1 MNLLATRLARRRGR
15 PASSARA
22 ITVRGTVLA
31 LLLFAAA
38 GCGGS
43 EPEPAPADFESEL
56 AAGARFVG
64 MLAAPRPAS
73 AMTDEEVIAAGYLE
87 RLRLGLGSPFRLM
100 EYALRDPRLA
110 PGTRAP
116 LVWALLDATRSGR
129 GYELDPRALARIA
142 GPSGDSATARMHL
155 ELIDGA
161 VRGAQDPRS
170 GELAV
175 REAYR
180 LATASRTV
188 SPTAPALAASAA
200 ALARDRELARRD
212 AGRLLAHAA
221 RGGKHPFAL
230 LVEWRRTRRFEV
242 EAPPGAPR
250 PPSLEAAAAVQAL
263 ALVARVE
270 AVRADGGA
278 PAVRDALP
286 RLRPAAAR
294 RLAKLARDHSY
305 PTQSP
310 VWIAVHRYEEHLRRA
325 ARGRRG
331 ERAVERLMERARTE
345 ETLAAEHAVMGAA
358 AEPLREIVALV
369 AAEAGVAMRAY
380 AQEKVWYPGFP
391 APSTADLKREFALR
405 GVEFDRDVPLS
416 WRPYYRR
423 MLGDALTDLEV
434 ALPSLD
440 LRGAA
445 FRFGSTGKEGVALAI
460 HDPHGRTIHL
470 PPESGAGAIAHE
482 VGHDLD
488 WQVAHARYGT
498 RMSYGTEY
506 AIRNRRGD
514 PFATAVRRMP
524 EPPEVPMR
532 GGPELQRRYAQ
543 RPAEIFART
552 FDGYVAAA
560 LAERGRSNGYLTA
573 AQDEFL
579 GGHGLALLP
588 GARADAAGPFM
599 EMMTIA
605 SPLPDASRRGFLAR
619 WGAGRVPSGFEVA
632 SRIVQRAGAGPVPRV
647 ASRPAPGMLELLRA
661 GAGVRADVAA
671 VMAIRDSAVAEWS
684 AAASANPLAARGPRG
699 EAAVTRLADA
709 AAGARVR
716 GIVLARARALGLD
729 AAPGWLNEVW
739 LGAAER
745 QFHTETQRGGER
757 REERLF

>member
-1 MNLLATRLARRRGR
+1 MDLPATRNARHSIGR
-15 PASSARA
+15 TIA
-22 ITVRGTVLA
+22 VCA
-31 LLLFAAA
+31 LLLSGA
-38 GCGGS
+38 GCGGRA
-43 EPEPAPADFESEL
+43 PEAPAPRFAGEL
-56 AAGARFVG
+56 AAGARYVET
-64 MLAAPRPAS
+64 LAAPRPAS
-73 AMTDEEVIAAGYLE
+73 AMTEQEVIAAGYME

-100 EYALRDPRLA
+100 EYVLRDPRLA
-110 PGTRAP
+110 PATRVP
-116 LVWALLDATRSGR
+116 LAWALLDATRAGR

-142 GPSGDSATARMHL
+142 GGSGDSAAARMHL
-155 ELIDGA
+155 ELIEGA
-161 VRGAQDPRS
+161 VRGARDPRS

-188 SPTAPALAASAA
+188 SPAAPALAASAA

-212 AGRLLAHAA
+212 AARLLAHAA

-230 LVEWRRTRRFEV
+230 LVEWRGARRFEV

-250 PPSLEAAAAVQAL
+250 SSALEEAASEQAL

-270 AVRADGGA
+270 AVRGAGIGA
-278 PAVRDALP
+278 PAARDGLP
-286 RLRPAAAR
+286 RLRPAVAR

-310 VWIAVHRYEEHLRRA
+310 VWIALNRYEEQLRRA
-325 ARGRRG
+325 ARGRAG
-331 ERAVERLMERARTE
+331 TRAAERLLERARTE
-345 ETLAAEHAVMGAA
+345 ESLAAEHAVIVAA
-358 AEPLREIVALV
+358 ADPVREIVALI
-369 AAEAGVAMRAY
+369 AAEAGVGMRAY

-391 APSTADLKREFALR
+391 APSTADLKREFGLR
-405 GVEFDRDVPLS
+405 RVEFDRDVPLS

-423 MLGDALTDLEV
+423 MLGNALADLEI

-445 FRFGSTGKEGVALAI
+445 FRFGATGKEGVALAI

-498 RMSYGTEY
+498 RAAYATED
-506 AIRNRRGD
+506 AIRNGRGD

-524 EPPEVPMR
+524 EPPEVPLR

-588 GARADAAGPFM
+588 GTRAEAAGPFM
-599 EMMTIA
+599 EMMTVA
-605 SPLPDASRRGFLAR
+605 SPLPEASRRVFVAR

-632 SRIVQRAGAGPVPRV
+632 SRIVMRAGAGPVPRV
-647 ASRPAPGMLELLRA
+647 ATRPAPGMVELLKA
-661 GAGVRADVAA
+661 GASVREGAAA

-684 AAASANPLAARGPRG
+684 AARSANPLAARGPRS
-699 EAAVTRLADA
+699 EAAVTRLADEA
-709 AAGARVR
+709 ARARVR
-716 GIVLARARALGLD
+716 GIVLAHARALGLD
-729 AAPGWLNEVW
+729 AAPRWLHDAW
-739 LGAAER
+739 LGAAEP
-745 QFHTETQRGGER
+745 
-757 REERLF
+757 RESEALFRADW

>member
-1 MNLLATRLARRRGR
+1 MNLLAARHARRPSIGR
-15 PASSARA
+15 TIA
-22 ITVRGTVLA
+22 VCA
-31 LLLFAAA
+31 LLLAGAA
-38 GCGGS
+38 GCGGRA
-43 EPEPAPADFESEL
+43 PEAPAPGFSGEL
-56 AAGARFVG
+56 AAGARYVET
-64 MLAAPRPAS
+64 LAAPRPAS
-73 AMTDEEVIAAGYLE
+73 AMTDQEVIAAGYVE

-100 EYALRDPRLA
+100 EYALRDPRLTPA
-110 PGTRAP
+110 TRVP
-116 LVWALLDATRSGR
+116 LAWALLDATRAGR
-129 GYELDPRALARIA
+129 GYELDPRALARI
-142 GPSGDSATARMHL
+142 GSTGDSATARMHL

-161 VRGAQDPRS
+161 VRGAADPRS

-188 SPTAPALAASAA
+188 SPAAPALAASAA

-212 AGRLLAHAA
+212 AARLLAHAA
-221 RGGKHPFAL
+221 RGKKHPFAL
-230 LVEWRRTRRFEV
+230 LVEWRRARRFEV

-250 PPSLEAAAAVQAL
+250 APALEEAAAEQAL
-263 ALVARVE
+263 GLVAARVE
-270 AVRADGGA
+270 AVRGAGIGVPAARDG
-278 PAVRDALP
+278 LP
-286 RLRPAAAR
+286 RLRPAVAR

-310 VWIAVHRYEEHLRRA
+310 VWIALNRYEEQLRRA
-325 ARGRRG
+325 ARGRAG
-331 ERAVERLMERARTE
+331 TRAAERLLARARTE
-345 ETLAAEHAVMGAA
+345 ESLAAEHAVIGAA
-358 AEPLREIVALV
+358 AEPVREIVALV
-369 AAEAGVAMRAY
+369 AAEAGVGMRAY

-391 APSTADLKREFALR
+391 APSTADLKREFGLR
-405 GVEFDRDVPLS
+405 AVEFDRDVPLS

-423 MLGDALTDLEV
+423 MLGNALADLEI

-498 RMSYGTEY
+498 HAAYATED
-506 AIRNRRGD
+506 AIRNGRGD

-524 EPPEVPMR
+524 EPPEVPLR

-588 GARADAAGPFM
+588 GARAEAAGPFM
-599 EMMTIA
+599 EMMTVA
-605 SPLPDASRRGFLAR
+605 SPLPDAS
-619 WGAGRVPSGFEVA
+619 
-632 SRIVQRAGAGPVPRV
+632 
-647 ASRPAPGMLELLRA
+647 
-661 GAGVRADVAA
+661 
-671 VMAIRDSAVAEWS
+671 
-684 AAASANPLAARGPRG
+684 AAASWRGG
-699 EAAVTRLADA
+699 
-709 AAGARVR
+709 
-716 GIVLARARALGLD
+716 
-729 AAPGWLNEVW
+729 APGACR
-739 LGAAER
+739 AASR
-745 QFHTETQRGGER
+745 WRAGS
-757 REERLF
+757 